1 MSPEEAP
8 EPRPA
13 AGDAGRPAPTDV
25 PRPLDHAPRL
35 SLPEAEEAQAVGY
48 QAVSGLAVLG
58 LLFGLLSPLALLA
71 PAFWLAPLV
80 GIALGLMALARIAQ
94 EAPALIGRKAAL
106 AGLLLSVVF
115 AAAAPTQWFTYRWL
129 VRREAGVFAM
139 AWFDMLRQREP
150 HKAHQLTD
158 YPTSRRPLDDSLWDY
173 YTNDWPLCQEIR
185 GYVEQPLVR
194 TLLAL
199 GNRAEARLYQTENQ
213 AIGGDGDLVRQ
224 VYAVTYQEQ
233 GAKKTFFVRMD
244 LERVGIRQQRQSAW
258 RVQHAEGGI
267 RPVALGGQPGRF

>member
-1 MSPEEAP
+1 MSSEEAP
-8 EPRPA
+8 QPRPA
-13 AGDAGRPAPTDV
+13 AGDGGRPAPPESQP
-25 PRPLDHAPRL
+25 PRDQTPRL

-58 LLFGLLSPLALLA
+58 LVFGLLSPLALFS

-80 GIALGLMALARIAQ
+80 GIAIGLLALDRIAQ
-94 EAPALIGRKAAL
+94 EAPALIGRKAAV

-115 AAAAPTQWFTYRWL
+115 AAAAPTQWLTHRWL

-139 AWFDMLRQREP
+139 AWFDMLRQHEP

-158 YPTSRRPLDDSLWDY
+158 YPTSRRPLDDALWDY
-173 YTNDWPLCQEIR
+173 YTSDWPLCQEIR

-199 GNRAEARLYQTENQ
+199 GDRAEVRHYQTENQ
-213 AIGGDGDLVRQ
+213 TVGVDGDLVCQ
-224 VYAVTYQEQ
+224 VYAVTYQEH
-233 GAKKTFFVRMD
+233 GAKKTFFVRMN
-244 LERVGIRQQRQSAW
+244 LERVGIRQQRRSAW
-258 RVQHAEGGI
+258 RVQYAEGGI
-267 RPVALGGQPGRF
+267 QPVALGGQPGRF